1 MNELVMY
8 RLKSAK
14 ERLDSAKIL
23 LEAGKYKDSISR
35 SYYYSPVGFVLAGL
49 FSWLGKGMECGIGK
63 DLRELNERYTKTRL
77 ESAWGRVN
85 RVFEFK

>member
-49 FSWLGKGMECGIGK
+49 FSWLGK
-63 DLRELNERYTKTRL
+63 DLRKLNEWYTKTRL
-77 ESAWGRVN
+77 KSAWGRVN
-85 RVFEFK
+85 RVFEI